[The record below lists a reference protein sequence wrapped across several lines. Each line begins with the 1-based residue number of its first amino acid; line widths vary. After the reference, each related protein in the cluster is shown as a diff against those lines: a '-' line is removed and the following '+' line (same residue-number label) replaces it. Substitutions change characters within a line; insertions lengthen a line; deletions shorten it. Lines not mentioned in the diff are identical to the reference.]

1 MTPGGQIRGARGEF
15 ADVPAMIRAAK
26 QIVLLAGRKWNAVKE
41 RTMKSIARVVGLG
54 LLVFVVPRFAIAQND
69 LFVGTWKANVAESAY
84 QPGTAPMS
92 ETLRFEAVGG
102 GIKVSLDGVNQQ
114 GPYHSEG
121 TGKFDGVDV
130 PVLATPAR
138 PVTFTYAFTRI
149 DGHTWEIV
157 IKANGERRIL
167 VHNVVS
173 ADGNAM
179 TSVSTAVTN
188 QGKTVSQRVIYEK
201 Q

>member
-1 MTPGGQIRGARGEF
+1 
-15 ADVPAMIRAAK
+15 
-26 QIVLLAGRKWNAVKE
+26 
-41 RTMKSIARVVGLG
+41 MKNIARVVGLG
-54 LLVFVVPRFAIAQND
+54 LLVLLVPQFATAQND
-69 LFVGTWKANVAESAY
+69 VFVGTWKANVARSTYGSGAV
-84 QPGTAPMS
+84 PRS

-114 GPYHSEG
+114 GPYHSES

-130 PVLATPAR
+130 PVLATPPR
-138 PVTFTYAFTRI
+138 PVSFTYAFSRI
-149 DGHTWEIV
+149 DGHTWEIA
-157 IKANGERRIL
+157 IKANGQQRIL

-173 ADGNAM
+173 DDGKTM

-188 QGKTVSQRVIYEK
+188 QGLTMSQTVIYEK